1 MSGVIDT
8 FDAMACP
15 AWNPW
20 AALRERPRTTLL
32 WQALSGRGGLAE
44 VSPDGSEVV
53 VLDPRL
59 DRRDRRAVLA
69 HELIHLE
76 RRLLPHGTPE
86 AVRARE
92 EHQVRAEVVRRLVP
106 PSVLRGLVAALAS
119 IEPVTATLV
128 ADEFDVPTAL
138 AEAALEALRS
148 GRC

>member
-1 MSGVIDT
+1 MIDT
-8 FDAMACP
+8 FVAMACP

-32 WQALSGRGGLAE
+32 WQALAGRAGLAE
-44 VSPDGSEVV
+44 VAPDGSEIV

-59 DRRDRRAVLA
+59 GRRDRRAVLA

-76 RRLLPHGTPE
+76 RRLLPQGTPQ
-86 AVRARE
+86 AVLARE

-106 PSVLRGLVAALAS
+106 PPDLRGLVAALAS
-119 IEPVTATLV
+119 VEPVTAALV
-128 ADEFDVPTAL
+128 ADEFDVPTAV